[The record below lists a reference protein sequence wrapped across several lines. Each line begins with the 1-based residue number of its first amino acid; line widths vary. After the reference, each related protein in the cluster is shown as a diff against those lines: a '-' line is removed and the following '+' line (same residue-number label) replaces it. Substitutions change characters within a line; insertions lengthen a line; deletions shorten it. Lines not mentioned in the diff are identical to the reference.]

1 MCPSKRASGH
11 PPINQQAAI
20 REPLVIDDHLGAH
33 RRQLLARLGPR
44 GDYFA
49 DTAVA
54 DRLVATPLRT
64 FTYDCFVGGYPSCD
78 RRVNA
83 GNGCLRRGLSGPN
96 SIRALHCERECTQH
110 EGIRKIVI

>member
-1 MCPSKRASGH
+1 M
-11 PPINQQAAI
+11 AI
-20 REPLVIDDHLGAH
+20 PDYQLWRDIHWLKY
-33 RRQLLARLGPR
+33 RQIRIPR
-44 GDYFA
+44 HD
-49 DTAVA
+49 
-54 DRLVATPLRT
+54 PLRT

-78 RRVNA
+78 RRVNV